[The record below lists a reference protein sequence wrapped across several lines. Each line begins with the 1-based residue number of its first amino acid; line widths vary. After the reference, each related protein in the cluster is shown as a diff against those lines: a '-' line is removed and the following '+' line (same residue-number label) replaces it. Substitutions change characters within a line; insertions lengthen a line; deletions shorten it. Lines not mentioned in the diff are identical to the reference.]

1 MEEKNFRNDGNPH
14 SMKKQWIE
22 ITDEYNRQLGT
33 NFTVAQVKNKRK
45 NHSAWKNHKKSKMNM
60 IATEPLQQQLNFPT
74 EPLPQQLNFP
84 LEYKTE

>member
-14 SMKKQWIE
+14 NMKKQWIE

-45 NHSAWKNHKKSKMNM
+45 NHSAWKNHKKSKM
-60 IATEPLQQQLNFPT
+60 IATEPSNYLIDKL
-74 EPLPQQLNFP
+74 EFP
-84 LEYKTE
+84 LEVKTE

>member
-60 IATEPLQQQLNFPT
+60 IATEPSNYLIDKL
-74 EPLPQQLNFP
+74 EFP
-84 LEYKTE
+84 LEVKTE